1 MKNLSVLFTVLLG
14 SMCVFQSCRK
24 DDDGENFRISNQDFI
39 SQASSNNNLEI
50 TAGEMASTRGQ
61 TDTIK
66 AFGERMI
73 VDYTANE
80 AELSAL
86 ASGKGLSAGLGF
98 LNHHAGNLNI
108 LSQIGPLQFDK
119 RFAELMVISQQ
130 EAINLFRLASEPNGM
145 PDPEIRNWASGK
157 LPEMILDLQEAE
169 ALYISR

>member
-24 DDDGENFRISNQDFI
+24 DNGESFRISNQDFI

-50 TAGEMASTRGQ
+50 SAGGMATTKGQ

-66 AFGERMI
+66 TFGKRMV

-86 ASGKGLSAGLGF
+86 ASAKGLSTGLGF

-108 LSQIGPLQFDK
+108 LSQIGPQQFDK

-145 PDPEIRNWASGK
+145 PDPEIRSWASGK
-157 LPEMILDLQEAE
+157 LPTMILDLQEAE